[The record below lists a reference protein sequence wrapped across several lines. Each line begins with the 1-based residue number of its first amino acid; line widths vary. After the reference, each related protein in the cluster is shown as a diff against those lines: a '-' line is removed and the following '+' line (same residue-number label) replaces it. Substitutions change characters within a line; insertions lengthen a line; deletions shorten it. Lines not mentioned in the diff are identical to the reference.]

1 MAAFPPS
8 SWECLPLEDLEKLL
22 DELDSST
29 PIAKLRAAAFMAV
42 R

>member
-1 MAAFPPS
+1 MATFPDAC
-8 SWECLPLEDLEKLL
+8 WECLPLDDLDKLL

-29 PIAKLRAAAFMAV
+29 PIANLRAAAFMAI